1 MPSHLSEGKKIRPP
15 GVSDLDIEAN
25 DKADELAASAAA
37 LCQVP
42 LPVAKNHKYYV
53 RLIKRIQ
60 ERLTNILLH
69 LPKRTYVKEKLE
81 PKTRVDKQ
89 QLVDS
94 SKHKIRIKGNRYH
107 CSICQSSFKA
117 GDPASKYWLQASCPG
132 KTVITVNKP
141 ERIHDIVHK
150 GNSSSHGTH
159 ELYNL
164 DGLVYCKNC
173 GAYGIEYF
181 INLTNKCEG
190 PTLAGTNLQKCI
202 ETGRLPSGIRRVLG
216 TH

>member
-1 MPSHLSEGKKIRPP
+1 MSSSDCDLYQEIFCHIQLKQTRITVRWMPSHLNEGKKTRPQ

-42 LPVAKNHKYYV
+42 LPVAKSHKYYV

-69 LPKRTYVKEKLE
+69 LPKRTFVKEKSG
-81 PKTRVDKQ
+81 PRIKVDKQ
-89 QLVDS
+89 QLVDN

-141 ERIHDIVHK
+141 EKYMILYIKEIVPLMLHMI
-150 GNSSSHGTH
+150 S
-159 ELYNL
+159 
-164 DGLVYCKNC
+164 
-173 GAYGIEYF
+173 I
-181 INLTNKCEG
+181 I
-190 PTLAGTNLQKCI
+190 
-202 ETGRLPSGIRRVLG
+202 
-216 TH
+216 